1 LSAEV
6 GWHRDRATAF
16 YRRAAWLALTIALA
30 GFFLTYSLP
39 LARGTFDGP
48 SIAHVHGA
56 LLFGWLGLVIVQTVL
71 VRAPATHRRIGW
83 LGLALALAVAVSTV
97 VMGHNSAT
105 RAIERGDGPIALSGF
120 MGSVTT
126 PAIFLA
132 LVVTAIAL
140 RRRPQWHKRLIFVA
154 TVAILWPAWFRWR
167 HFLPSLPRPE
177 ITLSLIASDLPILI
191 AMARDRVQF
200 GAVHPA
206 YLIAGLGLIA
216 EQTWET
222 FAFDTPQ
229 WRTAARWLY
238 TLVG

>member
-71 VRAPATHRRIGW
+71 VRAPATHRKIGW

-140 RRRPQWHKRLIFVA
+140 RRRPQWHKRLIFRRHGRHPVA
-154 TVAILWPAWFRWR
+154 GVVSLAPFSTQPAKTRNHPESCGVRPADR
-167 HFLPSLPRPE
+167 H
-177 ITLSLIASDLPILI
+177 
-191 AMARDRVQF
+191 RDD
-200 GAVHPA
+200 P
-206 YLIAGLGLIA
+206 
-216 EQTWET
+216 
-222 FAFDTPQ
+222 
-229 WRTAARWLY
+229 
-238 TLVG
+238 